1 MVLSQCSVRRERKET
16 NAGNISIS
24 NSFGM
29 LEADM
34 ALETE
39 REEVSTH
46 DENKENENPENL
58 SQNGNSGIEG
68 RAVVFGSN
76 HVVGRGGSRE
86 GVNERKSGN
95 NKGPD

>member
-1 MVLSQCSVRRERKET
+1 
-16 NAGNISIS
+16 
-24 NSFGM
+24 
-29 LEADM
+29 M

-58 SQNGNSGIEG
+58 SQNGNRGIEG

-86 GVNERKSGN
+86 GG
-95 NKGPD
+95 